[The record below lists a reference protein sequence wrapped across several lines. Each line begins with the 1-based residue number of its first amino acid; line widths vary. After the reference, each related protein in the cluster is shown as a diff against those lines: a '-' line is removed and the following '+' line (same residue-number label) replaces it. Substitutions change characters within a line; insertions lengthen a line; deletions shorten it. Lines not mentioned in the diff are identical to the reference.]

1 MRENILGL
9 IEAELART
17 KEMVLKVS
25 GGTSIAERFPEFR
38 AAIQSRLATINE
50 VNREQVQLLRR
61 FRGAEQESER
71 EAFKSACFCPS
82 TPLPPVSAP
91 QVTNQEGSSQ
101 MSFTLIQQA
110 TPRLHRSELAVPGS
124 NPSLFDKAAKGG
136 ADIIFLDL
144 EDAVAPDDKEQARKN
159 IIQGLNDLDW
169 GNKTMMI
176 RINGLD
182 THYAYRD
189 VVDVVENCPRLD
201 MILIPKT
208 GVPEDVYAIDMLVTQ
223 IEQYKKR
230 EKKIGFELLIE
241 TALGMANVERIAQ
254 SSKRVEAMSFGV
266 ADYAASTR
274 ARTMGIGAPHPD
286 YGILSDKDAEGHRH
300 YYWNDPWHYA
310 LSRMMVACRAYGLRP
325 IDGPFGDFSDP
336 DGYLAAAKRAAVLG
350 FEGKWAI
357 HPSQV
362 DLANKVFTPSEAEV
376 TKAKRIVEA
385 MKQAAK
391 EGKGAVS
398 LDGRLIDIASI
409 RQAEAL
415 LNKAKAM
422 GM

>member
-1 MRENILGL
+1 
-9 IEAELART
+9 
-17 KEMVLKVS
+17 
-25 GGTSIAERFPEFR
+25 
-38 AAIQSRLATINE
+38 
-50 VNREQVQLLRR
+50 
-61 FRGAEQESER
+61 
-71 EAFKSACFCPS
+71 
-82 TPLPPVSAP
+82 
-91 QVTNQEGSSQ
+91 
-101 MSFTLIQQA
+101 MSFTLIEQA

-124 NPSLFDKAAKGG
+124 NPSLFEKAAKGG
-136 ADIIFLDL
+136 ADVIFLDL

-159 IIQGLNDLDW
+159 IIEGLNDLDW

-189 VVDVVENCPRLD
+189 VVDILENCPRLD
-201 MILIPKT
+201 MILIPKV

-223 IEQYKKR
+223 IEQFKKY
-230 EKKIGFELLIE
+230 EKKIGLELLIE
-241 TALGMANVERIAQ
+241 TALGMANVEDIAQ
-254 SSKRVEAMSFGV
+254 SSPRVEAMSFGV

-286 YGILSDKDAEGHRH
+286 YGILADQDESGGDRD

-310 LSRMMVACRAYGLRP
+310 LSRMMVACRADGRRP

-336 DGYLAAAKRAAVLG
+336 VGSLAAAKRAAVLG

-362 DLANKVFTPSEAEV
+362 DLANQVFTPSEAEV
-376 TKAKRIVEA
+376 TKATRIVEA

-409 RQAEAL
+409 RQAQGL
-415 LNKAKAM
+415 LDKAASMK
-422 GM
+422 G